1 MRHPFFRAS
10 DYQLARR
17 ASIIAFLA
25 LVSFASLA
33 VALANLTVPSSPAPM
48 PPDVTVRGRL
58 LSADGQILASGP
70 LQRRQYPHGPL
81 AAQVVGF
88 VGASGGLE
96 GIERGANDR
105 LQRGE
110 PLNLTLDTR
119 VQAAVE
125 QVLVDAMART
135 DADFASVIV
144 METRTGNLKAVASV
158 PGFDPNAWQKVP
170 PDRWRNRAMLDEYE
184 PGSVVKALTVAA
196 LLNEGRTMPDAT
208 YDTPMWRRYAGA
220 TINDIVPHPG
230 RLKTRQILRYSSNV
244 GMTRLVENV
253 PPGVLHRY
261 FTAYGFGQPVRLG
274 LPAGDGL
281 LRDPE
286 DWGALAQATLSFG
299 QGLTVT
305 TLQLVAAFNV
315 LANSGQYVAPRL
327 IVGAPAVTRT
337 VLSEATAASMREM
350 LHGVIDDGIKTKAE
364 LPGYHVGGKT
374 GTAQVAVNGRYS
386 DEVFSS
392 TFGGFIPADRPLFT
406 VAVMVR
412 GAKREYQGSQ
422 LAAPIFRDVTSAL
435 LSLYAIGPEVEL
447 RTAP

>member
-1 MRHPFFRAS
+1 MA
-10 DYQLARR
+10 
-17 ASIIAFLA
+17 
-25 LVSFASLA
+25 FASLA
-33 VALANLTVPSSPAPM
+33 VALAKLTTPPLPAPSRAT
-48 PPDVTVRGRL
+48 PAVRGRL

-70 LQRRQYPHGPL
+70 LQQRQYPHGPL

-96 GIERGANDR
+96 GIERGFNDR
-105 LQRGE
+105 LERGE
-110 PLNLTLDTR
+110 RLTLTLDTR
-119 VQAAVE
+119 VQATVE
-125 QVLVDAMART
+125 QVLMDAIVRT
-135 DADFASVIV
+135 EAQFASAIV

-158 PGFDPNAWQKVP
+158 PGFDPTTWQKAA

-196 LLNEGRTMPDAT
+196 LLNEGRTTPDTT

-244 GMTRLVENV
+244 GMTRLVERV
-253 PPGVLHRY
+253 PPTVLHRY

-286 DWGALAQATLSFG
+286 DWDPLAQATMSFG

-315 LANSGQYVAPRL
+315 IANSGRYLAPRL
-327 IVGAPAVTRT
+327 IVGAPVVSRT
-337 VLSEATAASMREM
+337 VLSEATAASLREM

-386 DEVFSS
+386 SEVFSS
-392 TFGGFIPADRPLFT
+392 TFGGFVPADRPLFT

-435 LSLYAIGPEVEL
+435 LSLYAIRPEVEP
-447 RTAP
+447 RTTP